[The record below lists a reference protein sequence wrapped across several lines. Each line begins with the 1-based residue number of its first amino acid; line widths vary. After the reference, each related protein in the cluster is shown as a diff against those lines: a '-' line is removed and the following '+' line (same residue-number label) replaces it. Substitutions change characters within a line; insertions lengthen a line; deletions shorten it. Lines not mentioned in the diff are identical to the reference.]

1 MFQTILYLKMKEYH
15 PYINV
20 CVCICA
26 CKRVVMRLFFIG
38 CQWVRVRISQCVV
51 THLLVLQAALCVG
64 DKLDVLTGQ
73 SHQLAVAGS

>member
-1 MFQTILYLKMKEYH
+1 
-15 PYINV
+15 
-20 CVCICA
+20 
-26 CKRVVMRLFFIG
+26 MRLFFIG